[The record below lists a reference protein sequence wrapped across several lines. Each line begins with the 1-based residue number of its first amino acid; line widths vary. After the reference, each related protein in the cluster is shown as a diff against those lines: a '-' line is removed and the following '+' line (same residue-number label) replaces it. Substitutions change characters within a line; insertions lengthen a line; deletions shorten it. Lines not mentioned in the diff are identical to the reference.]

1 MVTTLNLEVLPRP
14 KPYQI
19 AWFEKGGEVEVVKL
33 SLVSFS
39 FGKKKKTLFF
49 LSKIKDIWIMKKVQ
63 DTNKGEYKIL
73 I

>member
-1 MVTTLNLEVLPRP
+1 MVTKLNLEVLPRP

-49 LSKIKDIWIMKKVQ
+49 LSKIKDI
-63 DTNKGEYKIL
+63 
-73 I
+73 

>member
-1 MVTTLNLEVLPRP
+1 MVTKLNLEVLPRP

-39 FGKKKKTLFF
+39 FGKKKKKFIFF
-49 LSKIKDIWIMKKVQ
+49 IK
-63 DTNKGEYKIL
+63 NKRYMNYEKSTRYE
-73 I
+73 